1 MLLCDETIW
10 AIPDGASGIEFTN
23 PEEGQFFLEAF
34 EKTWE
39 TAVEAVAAEH
49 DDCLRDN
56 PASVSDDSDKFFVSF
71 VPLDIPYMDGAFCDT
86 WRGPEA
92 LDKAIEALKEKY
104 PDAEYNGCIQYAW
117 SDEHGGDVV
126 KYEVSSRPNGEP
138 YPFVGEILKEAVEDE
153 DEYFWDQ
160 IEDSDELDEIAEDLE
175 TYKDWVGEEA
185 LERIA
190 EMKEEE

>member
-10 AIPDGASGIEFTN
+10 AIPDGASGIEFAN
-23 PEEGQFFLEAF
+23 PEEGKFFLEVF
-34 EKTWE
+34 NKTWE
-39 TAVEAVAAEH
+39 EAVEAVAAEH
-49 DDCLRDN
+49 EDCMRDN
-56 PASVSDDSDKFFVSF
+56 PASVSDDSDAFFVSL

-92 LDKAIEALKEKY
+92 LDKAIETLREKY

-126 KYEVSSRPNGEP
+126 KYEVSSRPIDEP

-185 LERIA
+185 LERIS
-190 EMKEEE
+190 EMREE